1 MRTRLFLLFALT
13 ATAFMANGPRL
24 AAQQPS
30 SPPTLWNFLGIP
42 QGTHRVRDA
51 MTNRKG
57 NFPGLERKPA
67 LKSIADPANLES
79 GVPAMEAA
87 AKIKQAE
94 DMKAQKIKAIKYL
107 ASIGCGC
114 YDKDKTITNA
124 LLASLEDC
132 TEEVRLATVQ
142 AIMTAAEGKACGN
155 CHANCCCGKELV
167 EKLSEIAYELD
178 DSGCFL
184 EPSERVRAAAIQALR
199 VCCPSRQ
206 PLEIVEALPD
216 DQEYSEEDIPDA
228 GEQIPLD
235 GEISAPPAEIFRP
248 SARNLPRDSAPKAF
262 SQDRQARVMPPS
274 SRRPFQGK
282 LTSSQAEAARQAKPA
297 VVSRAPFQ
305 WVADESESNSE
316 RSERSEGNVERQ
328 RPVRPMENKQEE
340 APVSSRRGAVN
351 RSVSYSTPSLPA
363 DHPTAEFGKSNPTVV
378 SAVRGTVE
386 GLDAQRGLAII
397 RVPAGETLAVGGKL
411 KVFAQVGASSAETVA
426 MEVVEARPGL
436 VRARPIHAG
445 QMEQVSRGDHVIAW

>member
-1 MRTRLFLLFALT
+1 MRTRLFLLLTLT
-13 ATAFMANGPRL
+13 AAACMANGPRL
-24 AAQQPS
+24 VAQQP

-42 QGTHRVRDA
+42 QGAHKIRDA

-57 NFPGLERKPA
+57 NFPGMERKPA

-216 DQEYSEEDIPDA
+216 DQEYSEEDIPNA

-248 SARNLPRDSAPKAF
+248 SARNGQLKSAPETF
-262 SQDRQARVMPPS
+262 TQDRQARVMPPS

-282 LTSSQAEAARQAKPA
+282 LASSKAELSKPTRPAA
-297 VVSRAPFQ
+297 VSRAPFQ
-305 WVADESESNSE
+305 LVTEESESE
-316 RSERSEGNVERQ
+316 VVKEE
-328 RPVRPMENKQEE
+328 QET
-340 APVSSRRGAVN
+340 PVSSRRGAGT
-351 RSVSYSTPSLPA
+351 RSVSYSTPTNDSV
-363 DHPTAEFGKSNPTVV
+363 NPSAAVV

-386 GLDAQRGLAII
+386 GLDAQRGLVII
-397 RVPAGETLAVGGKL
+397 RVQSVETLSVGSKL
-411 KVFAQVGASSAETVA
+411 KVFSGIGTTSEETIA
-426 MEVVEARPGL
+426 MDVVEARPGL
-436 VRARPIHAG
+436 VRARPIRASQLG
-445 QMEQVSRGDHVIAW
+445 LVSRGDHAIAW